1 MASTAT
7 QAPEAPGNSISRIFG
22 VLFSPKETFASIGQ
36 RPTWLAPVLLWLVV
50 SIALIAV
57 FTNRV
62 GWQRFTERQI
72 AMNPSAESRMDQLS
86 ADQRATQIAFATKF
100 TEGIGIA
107 SAVVAPFLLTL
118 ILAAIFL
125 GLFKLAYGAN
135 IDLKTSMAVVAYAFV
150 PLILSALIGILVI
163 FLKDPAQVD
172 LQNLLASNPG
182 ALMPTETARWLVVL
196 LTRIDFFA
204 FWVMILLALGYSQAS
219 RKKVSFGGALAG
231 VFGLWAAWVIVVVA
245 FTAAFS

>member
-1 MASTAT
+1 MASTTA
-7 QAPEAPGNSISRIFG
+7 QAPEVSGNSISRIFG
-22 VLFSPKETFASIGQ
+22 VLFSPKETFASIAQ
-36 RPTWLAPVLLWLVV
+36 RPTWLAPVLLWLLV
-50 SIALIAV
+50 SIALMAV
-57 FTNRV
+57 FSSRV

-72 AMNPSAESRMDQLS
+72 ALNPSAEARMDQLS
-86 ADQRATQIAFATKF
+86 PEQRATQMAFATKF
-100 TEGIGIA
+100 TEGIGIT
-107 SAVVAPFLLTL
+107 SAVVGPFLFTL

-125 GLFKLAYGAN
+125 GLFKLAYGTN
-135 IDLKTSMAVVAYAFV
+135 IDLKTSMGVVAYGFV

-182 ALMPTETARWLVVL
+182 ALMPVETARWLVVL
-196 LTRIDFFA
+196 LTRIDFFS

-219 RKKVSFGGALAG
+219 RKKVSFGAALAG
-231 VFGLWAAWVIVVVA
+231 VLGLWAAWVIIIVG